1 MMRGFDR
8 SCWFRMHLAAALL
21 AALGSAGTCWSQ
33 VTVGEEEEVENN
45 AVLQPAQAVFMMT
58 DDQFDQWVFGGPRN
72 SRAGRNK
79 LDSLLTLQVD
89 DVARMCTLSEAQKK
103 KLLLAGRGDIKRFFD
118 QVEEKRKKFGK
129 VKNDK
134 TKFNEIYQELVPLQA
149 ALNSGLFGAGSIYS
163 KTIRRVLSE
172 EEDARYQRVIQD
184 KNRFRY
190 RAKIELVVAQLD
202 QSVGLRDEQR
212 RKLVELIMSETQLP
226 TRFGQYDYYLVMYQA
241 GQVAEAKLKPLFED
255 RQWALLNR
263 QLNQMRGM
271 EQFLRNQGLLPP
283 LKVVHPPRRRAVAGE
298 LPAEVFAAPAD
309 VEKKGLF
316 RFLVRA
322 SRDLWAFLLGEGRFP
337 RHSHLSPEDP
347 ELPALGPAGPLRRVV
362 LPLAHGDTRIRWCGP
377 VPELTLDLVRTAL
390 RIAASCVPADAV
402 DAARQA
408 GHDLARVRE
417 FMPGADDDRVL
428 AQSIAE
434 QRVLLT
440 FDKDVGELAFRQ
452 GKKST
457 HGVILL
463 RPKLKSPAYVSRFL
477 VTVLAQTIDWE
488 GHFCVAREGRPR
500 TIPLPA

>member
-1 MMRGFDR
+1 MPPFQFPGELAALVYLLNPTAGLLDGDGHLVEIDARPGSCALVTGQSSTRIHPAVRGFATRQWRVKAAADSQLVLLPGPNIPFR
-8 SCWFRMHLAAALL
+8 GCRYHQKAAIDLDPGARLIWGDIWTPGRYARMGQEAEFHQFERIVQDLEVRRDGGLVFRDHFTWDGPWDKEQACWYVGGQLAAAS
-21 AALGSAGTCWSQ
+21 G
-33 VTVGEEEEVENN
+33 
-45 AVLQPAQAVFMMT
+45 
-58 DDQFDQWVFGGPRN
+58 
-72 SRAGRNK
+72 
-79 LDSLLTLQVD
+79 
-89 DVARMCTLSEAQKK
+89 
-103 KLLLAGRGDIKRFFD
+103 
-118 QVEEKRKKFGK
+118 
-129 VKNDK
+129 
-134 TKFNEIYQELVPLQA
+134 
-149 ALNSGLFGAGSIYS
+149 GLFVTG
-163 KTIRRVLSE
+163 
-172 EEDARYQRVIQD
+172 
-184 KNRFRY
+184 N
-190 RAKIELVVAQLD
+190 
-202 QSVGLRDEQR
+202 
-212 RKLVELIMSETQLP
+212 VEL
-226 TRFGQYDYYLVMYQA
+226 
-241 GQVAEAKLKPLFED
+241 
-255 RQWALLNR
+255 
-263 QLNQMRGM
+263 
-271 EQFLRNQGLLPP
+271 PP
-283 LKVVHPPRRRAVAGE
+283 
-298 LPAEVFAAPAD
+298 
-309 VEKKGLF
+309 
-316 RFLVRA
+316 
-322 SRDLWAFLLGEGRFP
+322 
-337 RHSHLSPEDP
+337 
-347 ELPALGPAGPLRRVV
+347 LGPAGPLRRVV

>member
-1 MMRGFDR
+1 MRGFDR

-21 AALGSAGTCWSQ
+21 AALGSGGTCWSQ
-33 VTVGEEEEVENN
+33 VTVGEEEVENN
-45 AVLQPAQAVFMMT
+45 AVPQPAQAVFMMT

-118 QVEEKRKKFGK
+118 QVEEKRQKFGK

-149 ALNSGLFGAGSIYS
+149 ALNSGLFGDGSIYS

-241 GQVAEAKLKPLFED
+241 GQIAEAKLKPLFED

-298 LPAEVFAAPAD
+298 LPTEVFAAPAD
-309 VEKKGLF
+309 VEKK
-316 RFLVRA
+316 V
-322 SRDLWAFLLGEGRFP
+322 
-337 RHSHLSPEDP
+337 
-347 ELPALGPAGPLRRVV
+347 
-362 LPLAHGDTRIRWCGP
+362 P
-377 VPELTLDLVRTAL
+377 VSESGQKP
-390 RIAASCVPADAV
+390 
-402 DAARQA
+402 
-408 GHDLARVRE
+408 
-417 FMPGADDDRVL
+417 
-428 AQSIAE
+428 
-434 QRVLLT
+434 
-440 FDKDVGELAFRQ
+440 
-452 GKKST
+452 KS
-457 HGVILL
+457 
-463 RPKLKSPAYVSRFL
+463 
-477 VTVLAQTIDWE
+477 
-488 GHFCVAREGRPR
+488 
-500 TIPLPA
+500 